1 MKCLN
6 FLPLFLRSC
15 LSNFLILSN
24 ILCNLGEDV
33 GIASNVSFGSNLGES
48 NRAKVCILA
57 QFDVRR
63 THLPD
68 FIILSVSLFVDFFV
82 DFFGGTGSELSF
94 FEDFVSLDGFGSTS
108 SSILSFSQYSFT
120 FLS

>member
-1 MKCLN
+1 MKCLK

-68 FIILSVSLFVDFFV
+68 FIILSVSLFVDFF
-82 DFFGGTGSELSF
+82 GGTGLELSF
-94 FEDFVSLDGFGSTS
+94 FEDFVSLDGFVSTS

-120 FLS
+120 FLL